1 MKTHHYFFIF
11 ALCIMLCSIACKKH
25 SSQPTNPADQLP
37 PATTTGANTI
47 GCLVNGKAL
56 LPAGLSLAGGNKHAT
71 YQWGY
76 DNAWHLAIGIGN
88 QNSNGIIQS
97 VGVHIDSLKIEV
109 GKSYNLDTLKN
120 GNASAGY
127 LNTSFVFGAK
137 AYPTSSSNSW
147 ATGQLTITRFDT
159 VNQIVSENFW
169 FNALDQYGDSVRVTN
184 GRFDMIF
191 SY

>member
-76 DNAWHLAIGIGN
+76 DNAWHLAIEFGN
-88 QNSNGIIQS
+88 QNSSGLVQS
-97 VGVHIDSLKIEV
+97 AGFRIDSLKIIQGQIYYFNV
-109 GKSYNLDTLKN
+109 QKN
-120 GNASAGY
+120 GNAFAGY
-127 LNTSFVFGAK
+127 TYGNQTNGVNKQYYTSNNT
-137 AYPTSSSNSW
+137 W

-159 VNQIVSENFW
+159 VNQIVSGNFW